1 MRDLRKILHVEDEL
15 DIQEI
20 AKMSLEGVGG
30 FELMQC
36 VSGEDALAAA
46 PSYDPDLIIL
56 DVMMPGM
63 DGEETF
69 KRLREFEGFE
79 NKPVIFMTAKA
90 AKNSIQALIELGA
103 ADVIT
108 KPFDP
113 ILLPESV
120 REIWKRWHA

>member
-1 MRDLRKILHVEDEL
+1 MRELKKILHVEDEL

-30 FELMQC
+30 FEVMQC
-36 VSGEDALAAA
+36 VSGEDALSVA
-46 PSYDPDLIIL
+46 PGYDPDLILL

-69 KRLREFEGFE
+69 KRLSEFEGFE
-79 NKPVIFMTAKA
+79 KKPVIFMTAKA
-90 AKNSIQALIELGA
+90 AKNNIQALIELGA

-120 REIWKRWHA
+120 REIWKRWTA

>member
-1 MRDLRKILHVEDEL
+1 MRDLKKILHVEDEL

-36 VSGEDALAAA
+36 VSGEEALAAA
-46 PSYDPDLIIL
+46 PGYDPDLILL

-63 DGEETF
+63 DGEEIF

-79 NKPVIFMTAKA
+79 NKPIIFMTAKA
-90 AKNSIQALIELGA
+90 AKNNIQALIELGA

-120 REIWKRWHA
+120 GEIWKRWHA